1 MDELCELLSRLDM
14 LKCPKCGELVNT
26 EFFWDGDPA
35 VPHCYLEC
43 RVCGHSV
50 GSAGVT
56 HMEAFISAW
65 GYLREDGKMS
75 LFNEDRETTHME
87 AFISAWGY
95 LREDGKMSLF
105 NEDRETFER
114 DYYETFERDFGPI
127 VKAAAI
133 ADDAYEQVKQILR
146 HSVYWRSRVLEDKAL
161 NYLKGAAKILYEIGF
176 ESADTEGEAQLFKD
190 LFAEAK
196 EWLTTDASSTN
207 ESEV

>member
-50 GSAGVT
+50 GSAGV
-56 HMEAFISAW
+56 
-65 GYLREDGKMS
+65 
-75 LFNEDRETTHME
+75 THME